1 MSEIPA
7 IAGGTPVRNSLLSF
21 APPLIEKEEIKEV
34 VDTLKSGWI
43 TTGPKTKRFERMFSE
58 YVSSKYA
65 VALSSCTAGLHLA
78 LLAIGVSEGD
88 EIITTPYTF
97 AATSNVI
104 IHSSAIPVFV
114 DIDEETLNI
123 NPDKIEEKITERTKA
138 IMPVHIG
145 GRPCYMDKIM
155 EIARRH
161 NLYVIEDAA
170 HAVGTIYKETKIG
183 SIGDL
188 TSFSF
193 HAVKNMTTAE
203 GGMIT
208 TDNEEWARFIR
219 VNSLHGM
226 NKDAWQ
232 RKGSWFYE
240 IVSAGYKY
248 NMTDIQ
254 ASIGIHQLEKIERF
268 IELRKK
274 YASIYTEKLGD
285 IEEIETLSPY
295 EYGRNTYHLYVIK
308 IKPDRMRITRDK
320 FIRAL
325 REENISTNVHY
336 IPIHLHPYYR
346 ERFGYKKGDYPSA
359 ERVYERAISLPI
371 YPAMKEKDV
380 LDVINAIEKIVVYY
394 GGAKCLKH

>member
-1 MSEIPA
+1 MSIPA
-7 IAGGTPVRNSLLSF
+7 IAGGNPVRDTLLPF
-21 APPLIEKEEIKEV
+21 APPLIEKEEIEEV

-43 TTGPKTKRFERMFSE
+43 TTGPKTQRFEKMFCEYVDSE
-58 YVSSKYA
+58 YA
-65 VALSSCTAGLHLA
+65 IALSSCTAGLHLS
-78 LLAIGVSEGD
+78 LLAIGVSKGD
-88 EIITTPYTF
+88 EVITTPYTF

-123 NPDKIEEKITERTKA
+123 DPDKIEEKITERTKA

-145 GRPCYMDKIM
+145 GRPCDMDKIM

-170 HAVGTIYKETKIG
+170 HAVGTIYKEMKIG

-274 YASIYTEKLGD
+274 YATIYTEKLRD

-308 IKPDRMRITRDK
+308 IKPDRLRITRDK

-371 YPAMKEKDV
+371 YPAMKEEDV

-394 GGAKCLKH
+394 GGQNV

>member
-114 DIDEETLNI
+114 DIDEESLNI
-123 NPDKIEEKITERTKA
+123 NHNKIEEKITERTKA

-145 GRPCYMDKIM
+145 GRPCDMDKIM

-394 GGAKCLKH
+394 GGQNV

>member
-7 IAGGTPVRNSLLSF
+7 IAGGTPVRDSLLSF

-43 TTGPKTKRFERMFSE
+43 TTGPKTRRFEELFRE
-58 YVSSKYA
+58 YVNSKYA

-78 LLAIGVSEGD
+78 LLAIGVSEGN
-88 EIITTPYTF
+88 EVITTPYTF

-123 NPDKIEEKITERTKA
+123 DPDKIEEKITERTKA

-145 GRPCYMDKIM
+145 GRPCDMDKIM

-170 HAVGTIYKETKIG
+170 HAVGTIYKEMKIG

-274 YASIYTEKLGD
+274 YATIYTEKLGD

-308 IKPDRMRITRDK
+308 IKPDRLRITRNK

-371 YPAMKEKDV
+371 YPAMKEEDV

-394 GGAKCLKH
+394 GGQNV

>member
-1 MSEIPA
+1 MTINKITISGKICT
-7 IAGGTPVRNSLLSF
+7 GKSTL
-21 APPLIEKEEIKEV
+21 
-34 VDTLKSGWI
+34 LKSLQKELNWPVFM
-43 TTGPKTKRFERMFSE
+43 TGQLFRE
-58 YVSSKYA
+58 YVNSKYA

-78 LLAIGVSEGD
+78 LLAIGVSEGN
-88 EIITTPYTF
+88 EVITTPYTF

-123 NPDKIEEKITERTKA
+123 DPDKIEEKITERTKA

-145 GRPCYMDKIM
+145 GRPCDMDKIM

-170 HAVGTIYKETKIG
+170 HAVGTIYKEMKIG

-274 YASIYTEKLGD
+274 YATIYTEKLGD

-308 IKPDRMRITRDK
+308 IKPDRLRITRNK

-371 YPAMKEKDV
+371 YPAMKEEDV

-394 GGAKCLKH
+394 GGQNV